1 MNWWT
6 DLTTQVVK
14 DEKWVATEL
23 ARGWQLLQTVG
34 HTIDVDIQGV
44 FTWISV
50 NHLAI
55 TNTLQGAL
63 SAFQVVGSIT
73 GNAPAVIAATVAVDA
88 ATAAV
93 DALSKAVVAG
103 STPLSTAV
111 NAYHAVKDAETAVT
125 TVLKAGTTKPAA
137 K

>member
-1 MNWWT
+1 MSWLVAT
-6 DLTTQVVK
+6 VKK
-14 DEKWVATEL
+14 DEQWVAAEL
-23 ARGWQLLQTVG
+23 AKGWQLLQTVG

-44 FTWISV
+44 FAWIST

-63 SAFQVVGSIT
+63 TAFQTVGSIIP
-73 GNAPAVIAATVAVDA
+73 GAAPAVVTATAAIDA

-93 DALSKAVVAG
+93 DVLSKAVVAG

-111 NAYHAVKDAETAVT
+111 NAYHAVIDARTAVT
-125 TVLKAGTTKPAA
+125 AVLKQGTTQP
-137 K
+137 